1 MKTNQNPAS
10 AIPKSVPAIV
20 VRKSFEGF
28 VLALDAIWD
37 MTKDFPRSGTR
48 EVLHQAFSDVKNR
61 SDFPPY
67 HKKLFDNL
75 EKELLDV
82 WDSFEPPKK

>member
-10 AIPKSVPAIV
+10 AIPNSVPAIV

-37 MTKDFPRSGTR
+37 MTKDFPRSATR

-61 SDFPPY
+61 
-67 HKKLFDNL
+67 FDNL